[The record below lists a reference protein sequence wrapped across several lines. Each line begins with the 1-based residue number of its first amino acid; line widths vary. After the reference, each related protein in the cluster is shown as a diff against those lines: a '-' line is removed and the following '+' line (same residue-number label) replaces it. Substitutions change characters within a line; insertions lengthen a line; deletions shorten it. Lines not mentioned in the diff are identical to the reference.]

1 MLYDKQQI
9 AASIMRW
16 KGFLSSF
23 SLPAWDELPEFDLY
37 MDQVI
42 VMLNRYLSYFIYEGN
57 DEKLI
62 TASMVNNYVK
72 MKLIPPPVK
81 KKYGRPHL
89 ACLMMVCT
97 LKQTLSMA
105 FVKKLLPR
113 GDDEAI
119 RRGYEQFVAAHRELS
134 AFFVEQ
140 VRENA
145 TALYDPKLT
154 TDKDIH
160 EMIMRAAVTSC
171 FAKLLAGK
179 TLALQIPDTPQKGTK

>member
-23 SLPAWDELPEFDLY
+23 SLPVWDELPEFDLY

-72 MKLIPPPVK
+72 MKLIPPRSRK
-81 KKYGRPHL
+81 NTGGRIWH
-89 ACLMMVCT
+89 
-97 LKQTLSMA
+97 
-105 FVKKLLPR
+105 
-113 GDDEAI
+113 
-119 RRGYEQFVAAHRELS
+119 
-134 AFFVEQ
+134 
-140 VRENA
+140 
-145 TALYDPKLT
+145 AL
-154 TDKDIH
+154 
-160 EMIMRAAVTSC
+160 
-171 FAKLLAGK
+171 
-179 TLALQIPDTPQKGTK
+179 